1 MDQLSK
7 KESKIRKDDKKS
19 KEPAK
24 KEATKGK
31 VAEEKEVSIQML
43 DTKSSIN
50 FDATEANTLLDISA
64 DHPKNFSIYVSFLE
78 DFLKAGLRLV

>member
-1 MDQLSK
+1 
-7 KESKIRKDDKKS
+7 
-19 KEPAK
+19 
-24 KEATKGK
+24 
-31 VAEEKEVSIQML
+31 ML

-64 DHPKNFSIYVSFLE
+64 DQPKNISIYVSFLE